1 MFEAI
6 GEGHKIMHEAGK
18 QKAPL
23 DLAPFRKIYADF
35 ETRKE
40 AARDHFKNTYAGP
53 DRERTFAH
61 MATLAA
67 GEAEKAFDALPVLIE
82 AIEKQEALIEVLI
95 RENIFNSN
103 SPAAHMIDCRTCDY
117 RLNCARPEEQCYP
130 IREMCPETVR
140 KYAER
145 EAAK

>member
-1 MFEAI
+1 MAT
-6 GEGHKIMHEAGK
+6 
-18 QKAPL
+18 L
-23 DLAPFRKIYADF
+23 DLDPFRKIHADY
-35 ETRKE
+35 EARKQK
-40 AARDHFKNTYAGP
+40 ARDFIKDKFAGP
-53 DRERTFAH
+53 DRERTVAH

-117 RLNCARPEEQCYP
+117 RLNCARPAEQCYP